1 MSELIRVARGLSQD
15 RQRRLEWELLELDSR
30 MEALKLD
37 KRPVRSEL
45 ERLSRRKEA
54 VKRELGRV

>member
-45 ERLSRRKEA
+45 ERLSRRKA
-54 VKRELGRV
+54 VVMRELGRV